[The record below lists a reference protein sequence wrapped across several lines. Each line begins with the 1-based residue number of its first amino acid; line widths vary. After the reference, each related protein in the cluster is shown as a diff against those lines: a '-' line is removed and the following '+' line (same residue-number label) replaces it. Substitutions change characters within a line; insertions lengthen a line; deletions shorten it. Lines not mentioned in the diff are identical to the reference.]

1 MQTARR
7 IDVHP
12 HIIPQFYQDAV
23 RAAGLGPA
31 RRAGALRTV
40 ADPARIVFGSD
51 WPFVPPPLVA
61 AAVNE
66 HMAPELHSD
75 AERAAIDRGNA
86 LKLFAGRS

>member
-1 MQTARR
+1 
-7 IDVHP
+7 
-12 HIIPQFYQDAV
+12 
-23 RAAGLGPA
+23 
-31 RRAGALRTV
+31 
-40 ADPARIVFGSD
+40 VFGSD